1 MIYSIRNTAFR
12 SQNMFIKDVLV
23 QEKAFTSLALEDPM
37 MPV

>member
-1 MIYSIRNTAFR
+1 
-12 SQNMFIKDVLV
+12 MFIKDVLV